1 MTVALGYGDT
11 VDPEQP
17 AVLTSDSTGRAE
29 SAVSAGPAPPPAGSQ
44 PASRREQ
51 ARLVFASFVMLFA
64 ELALIRWVTANNVY
78 VTRATNFMLLAS
90 FLGIGIGFLNARSSR
105 DYLRWT
111 PVTLLALVG
120 FVLSFPVILK
130 SLSGP
135 HPLQGL
141 HGSPALPQPVSLAV
155 VFLLTVAV
163 MAGFGQAVARI
174 FVRFRPLSA
183 YRLDILGSIAGIAVF
198 SGLAFLDLPP
208 AAWGL
213 IATGGLVVLL
223 LPRLRWWQVL
233 ATAGVAALLIG
244 ESFVPHQQWSPYNKL
259 SVQQTSGR
267 TPALYVSANNIP
279 YQAARSLAVM
289 RVQKKFYFYPYQHLA
304 RADLGNVLVIGAGT
318 GNDAAVALAEGAR
331 HVDAVEID
339 PLLPKIGLGHPDHP
353 YQNPRLTVHIADGRA
368 YLQNTHTKY
377 NLIVFALP
385 DSLVALSGQSALRL
399 ESYLLTEQS
408 VAAARADLAA
418 GGTFAMYNYYA
429 PFLFDR
435 YATTLAEVFHRDP
448 CAQVGPPLGGRR
460 LSVLTVRAAGQVP
473 NCASFWHGP
482 TLAPATD
489 DHPFPY
495 LPANAIPRPYLQ
507 MLGLILLASLL
518 LVRLGGGSLRRLG
531 GFVDL
536 AFMGA
541 AFLLLETKNV
551 VQFALLFGATWFVN
565 ALVFAGVLAA
575 VYLAVEIAAR
585 IRLPRP
591 PVLYMALAGSLALAW
606 LVPQD
611 ALLDLPLVLRFLAGS
626 ALAFAPVFLANL
638 VFAQRF
644 AGVETAGTAFAAN
657 LLGAMVGGTLE
668 YIALITGYRFI
679 LIVIGVL
686 YALAFITGLRSRPRL
701 ASA

>member
-1 MTVALGYGDT
+1 M
-11 VDPEQP
+11 DPEKHSALASDTAAPPDSAISAPPTPP
-17 AVLTSDSTGRAE
+17 A
-29 SAVSAGPAPPPAGSQ
+29 AVSQQ
-44 PASRREQ
+44 PSRREQ
-51 ARLVFASFVMLFA
+51 AQLVFASFVMLFA

-111 PVTLLALVG
+111 PLTLLGLVG
-120 FVLSFPVILK
+120 FVLAFPVILQ

-135 HPLQGL
+135 LPLRGL
-141 HGSPALPQPVSLAV
+141 HGSPALPQPVSLGA
-155 VFLLTVAV
+155 VFLLTAAV
-163 MAGFGQAVARI
+163 MAGLGQAVARI
-174 FVRFRPLSA
+174 FVRFQPLSA
-183 YRLDILGSIAGIAVF
+183 YRLDIVGSIAGIAVF

-208 AAWGL
+208 AAWGI

-223 LPRLRWWQVL
+223 LPGIRWWQVL
-233 ATAGVAALLIG
+233 AAAGVAALLIG

-259 SVQQTSGR
+259 SVRQAGGS

-289 RVQKKFYFYPYQHLA
+289 RVQKKFYFYPYQHVA
-304 RADLGNVLVIGAGT
+304 RADLGNVLIIGAGT

-339 PLLPKIGLGHPDHP
+339 PLLPKIGRAHPDHP
-353 YQNPRLTVHIADGRA
+353 FQNSRLAVHIADGRA
-368 YLQNTHTKY
+368 YLQNTHIKY

-429 PFLFDR
+429 PFLFNR
-435 YATTLAEVFHRDP
+435 YATTLTDVFHRDP
-448 CAQVGPPLGGRR
+448 CAQIGPPLGGRR
-460 LSVLTVRAAGQVP
+460 LSVLTIRAQGQVP
-473 NCASFWHGP
+473 NCASYWHGSAV
-482 TLAPATD
+482 APATD

-495 LPANAIPRPYLQ
+495 LPANTIPRPYLQ
-507 MLGLILLASLL
+507 MLALILLGSLL
-518 LVRLGGGSLRRLG
+518 LVRVGGGSFRRMG
-531 GFVDL
+531 GFIDL

-565 ALVFAGVLAA
+565 ALVFAGVLVA
-575 VYLAVEIAAR
+575 VYLAVETAAR
-585 IRLPRP
+585 VRLPRP
-591 PVLYMALAGSLALAW
+591 AVLYTALVGALALAW

-611 ALLDLPLVLRFLAGS
+611 ALLGLPMVLRFLAGS
-626 ALAFAPVFLANL
+626 ALAFAPVYLANL

-686 YALAFITGLRSRPRL
+686 YALAFITGLRSGSRL
-701 ASA
+701 ARP